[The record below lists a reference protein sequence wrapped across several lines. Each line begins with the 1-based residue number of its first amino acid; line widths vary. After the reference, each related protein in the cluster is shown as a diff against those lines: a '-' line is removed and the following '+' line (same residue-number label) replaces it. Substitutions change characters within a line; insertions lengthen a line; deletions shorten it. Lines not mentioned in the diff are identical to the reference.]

1 MLKGIFPTDQAVL
14 EIQNDKILK
23 DFIALLM
30 VVHSGLQW
38 CYEVCKSLDSF
49 ERTVVD
55 LEKDKR
61 TRLSNKFKDAKQHL
75 EYFKCGK
82 PLY

>member
-14 EIQNDKILK
+14 EIQNDKIHM
-23 DFIALLM
+23 DFID
-30 VVHSGLQW
+30 HSGLQW